1 MEKKLQPSEAN
12 VMNIVWDR
20 GQCSAR
26 DIAAIL
32 AERVGWSKTTTYTV
46 IKKCLDKGILRRIEP
61 GFLCEAV
68 LSRREVQTAE
78 TNELIDRYF
87 GGSTDAL
94 VSALLGSER
103 LTREEIERLRRL
115 IGETK

>member
-1 MEKKLQPSEAN
+1 
-12 VMNIVWDR
+12 
-20 GQCSAR
+20 
-26 DIAAIL
+26 
-32 AERVGWSKTTTYTV
+32 
-46 IKKCLDKGILRRIEP
+46 
-61 GFLCEAV
+61 
-68 LSRREVQTAE
+68 VQTAE

-94 VSALLGSER
+94 VSSLLGSGR